1 MWFRDNLWHKVDWN
15 WFKQGGGI
23 VYKDKHPPAERMNG
37 GEKAW
42 YWLLLLAGVL
52 VVTSG
57 LIMDFPIF
65 GQDRW
70 AMQSSQMIHA
80 TLAIAL
86 IAMFFGHVYIGT
98 IGMEGSFESMTRGTV
113 DYNWAKQHHRIWY
126 ERKLRGEAPE
136 DDREMQ
142 ADPISEQQQQQ
153 QQRMAHGAG
162 DD

>member
-1 MWFRDNLWHKVDWN
+1 
-15 WFKQGGGI
+15 
-23 VYKDKHPPAERMNG
+23 MNG

-52 VVTSG
+52 VVTTG

-80 TLAIAL
+80 TLAVAL

-113 DYNWAKQHHRIWY
+113 DVNWAKQHHRIWY

-142 ADPISEQQQQQ
+142 ADPIAEQQQQ